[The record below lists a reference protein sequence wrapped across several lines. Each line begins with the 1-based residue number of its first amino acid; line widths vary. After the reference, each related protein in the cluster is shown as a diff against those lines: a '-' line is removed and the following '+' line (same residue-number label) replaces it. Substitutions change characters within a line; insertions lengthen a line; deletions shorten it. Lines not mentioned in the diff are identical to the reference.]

1 MLPKGNCSTDLCFL
15 SRPLS
20 LAGAGVSV
28 FFVTTKVLSRQKYV
42 CHDKH
47 CFVATTLS
55 SQPTG
60 VCRAFVATKLCLL
73 LQNSCHNKHYFVVT
87 SILLSWQKTCFVFV
101 AINAFVAAKLLSHM
115 RLWLNACSFTQCIWK
130 IPPKSLKCCLV
141 VTWLVPCETAVVLV
155 QVLCRRYK
163 LHTSL
168 QCHFIWSYVHSICL
182 SVGKMTRICYVLLQ

>member
-47 CFVATTLS
+47 SSVATTLS

-60 VCRAFVATKLCLL
+60 VCRAFVATKVCLL

-101 AINAFVAAKLLSHM
+101 ATNTGLLQQNFCRICDSDWMPVALHSAFGKSTKVTEVLLSRYM
-115 RLWLNACSFTQCIWK
+115 VGAMWNCCRLGAS
-130 IPPKSLKCCLV
+130 
-141 VTWLVPCETAVVLV
+141 
-155 QVLCRRYK
+155 
-163 LHTSL
+163 
-168 QCHFIWSYVHSICL
+168 
-182 SVGKMTRICYVLLQ
+182 SV